1 MTEAAL
7 LSEAFAHFSSASRS
21 LETSYTLLHER
32 IRHLSDELE
41 RKNDALREALEEA
54 ERSKDYLDAVLYNLE
69 ESVLAVDTRGRVTM
83 FNRSAERLLCLDR
96 ERDLDRPYNELD
108 FSITREGSEVILR
121 ANGKSYAVMCSQ
133 SPVLDGNGTSRGK
146 VISIK
151 DITKLRELE
160 AQHER
165 NQRLI
170 SMGEMAAKIV
180 HEIRNPLCSVE
191 LFATLLAE
199 ELQRDEHRSLA
210 RGISEGITHM
220 NRILTNML
228 YFARPHTCRLT
239 TVNLG
244 AVVEDALRLVAAT
257 LQSRDV
263 VVEQMLVPIEVLGDA
278 ELLKQALMNI
288 VINGIQAMEQ
298 GGKISILVRAEEA
311 FGTVSVT
318 DEGGGIRPEDREKI
332 FDPFYSTKDKGT
344 GLGLA
349 ITSRIV
355 QAHGGYIKVSSE
367 VGGGSTFT
375 LYFPRGGE
383 A

>member
-1 MTEAAL
+1 
-7 LSEAFAHFSSASRS
+7 
-21 LETSYTLLHER
+21 
-32 IRHLSDELE
+32 
-41 RKNDALREALEEA
+41 
-54 ERSKDYLDAVLYNLE
+54 
-69 ESVLAVDTRGRVTM
+69 
-83 FNRSAERLLCLDR
+83 
-96 ERDLDRPYNELD
+96 
-108 FSITREGSEVILR
+108 GSEVILR
-121 ANGKSYAVMCSQ
+121 VNGKSYAVMCSH
-133 SPVLDGNGTSRGK
+133 SPVLDANGTLRGK

-199 ELQRDEHRSLA
+199 ELERDEHRSLA

-239 TVNLG
+239 AVGLG
-244 AVVEDALRLVAAT
+244 TVVEEALRLVAAT
-257 LQSRDV
+257 LQSRDI
-263 VVEQMLVPIEVLGDA
+263 VVEQMIETTEVLGDA
-278 ELLKQALMNI
+278 ELLKQAFMNI
-288 VINGIQAMEQ
+288 VINGIQAMQ
-298 GGKISILVRAEEA
+298 RGGRISIRVRAEEA
-311 FGTVSVT
+311 FGTVSIT
-318 DEGGGIRPEDREKI
+318 DEGEGIRPEDREKI

-367 VGGGSTFT
+367 VGAGSTFT